1 MTLVPLKLACGNL
14 RPDRVGVAAECLTGR
29 EQTRGRVARHTVL
42 AQLARLARRRRPGGV
57 NVTVIDG
64 M

>member
-1 MTLVPLKLACGNL
+1 MTLVPLKLACGIL
-14 RPDRVGVAAECLTGR
+14 RPDRVGRPRNALLAR

>member
-1 MTLVPLKLACGNL
+1 MTWLAATSGL
-14 RPDRVGVAAECLTGR
+14 IESERPWNALLAR